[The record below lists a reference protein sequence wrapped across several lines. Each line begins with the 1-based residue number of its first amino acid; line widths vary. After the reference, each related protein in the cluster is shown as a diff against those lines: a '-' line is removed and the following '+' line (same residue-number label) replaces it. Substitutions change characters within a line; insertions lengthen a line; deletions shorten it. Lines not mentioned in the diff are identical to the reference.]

1 MWVIDRFRGYP
12 EAYSM
17 LENARLWKLSVNDG
31 DIGSFHNGKFD
42 YDVEVPAGTTSTT
55 ITAEAA
61 FDGGSSSIVFGGTDS
76 DGHQVVLTPGEDAV
90 VTITVTA
97 PNGTDTEVYTVTIT
111 HAS

>member
-1 MWVIDRFRGYP
+1 MWVIDVSRGYP
-12 EAYSM
+12 QAYSM
-17 LENARLWKLSVNDG
+17 LENARLWKLSVSDG
-31 DIGSFHNGKFD
+31 DIGYFHNGKFD
-42 YDVEVPAGTTSTT
+42 YDVEVPAGTPSTT

-61 FDGGSSSIVFGGTDS
+61 FDGGSSSIVFSGSDA
-76 DGHQVVLTPGEDAV
+76 DGHQVALTPGEDTV